1 MFELFIARRY
11 LRAKRKQVVISVITA
26 ISVIGVAA
34 GVMAL
39 VVALAINNGFRDTLE
54 RNLLGATAH
63 VSILEKEPGVGIE
76 NWEQLAPKLA
86 KLPHVKSAAPA
97 LYESGY
103 ISGALQGA
111 GVALKGVDVR
121 PGAPLAA
128 ALLHLKSGSIEGL
141 RENEG
146 LREKPNASSK
156 GGAASSPDLP
166 GIVLGSR
173 LAETIGAVNGKQVTL
188 TVPNGELTPF
198 GPRPSFV
205 RFRVAGIFESGFY
218 DLDAN
223 WAFTSLPVAQK
234 AFDLSDVVN
243 SVELMLDDIY
253 QAPNV
258 AEAAEKLIGP
268 KLAATTWGEQNKQ
281 ILNALSMERMV
292 TVITIGLIQLVA
304 ALNILITLV
313 MMVMEKHRDIAILMS
328 MGAKAR
334 QIRNIF
340 VYEGLLIGAVGTV
353 IGLVT
358 GYALCYFADKYQ
370 WVRLDQQVYS
380 IAYVPF
386 EPRSIDGLWIAAAAM
401 AVSILATFYPASS
414 ASRVAPAE
422 SLRYE

>member
-1 MFELFIARRY
+1 MFELFVARRY

-26 ISVIGVAA
+26 ISVLGVAA

-63 VSILEKEPGVGIE
+63 VSILEKEPGAGIE
-76 NWEQLAPKLA
+76 HWEQLAPQLA

-103 ISGALQGA
+103 LSGAIQGS

-121 PGAPLAA
+121 PGAPLAD

-141 RENEG
+141 RENAG
-146 LREKPNASSK
+146 LREQPGASSTN
-156 GGAASSPDLP
+156 LP

-173 LAETIGAVNGKQVTL
+173 LAENIGAVNGKQVQL

-223 WAFTSLPVAQK
+223 WAFVSLPVAQK
-234 AFDLSDVVN
+234 AFDLTDVVN

-253 QAPNV
+253 EAPNV
-258 AEAAEKLIGP
+258 AKAADKIIGP

-340 VYEGLLIGAVGTV
+340 VYEGLLIGAVGTA
-353 IGLVT
+353 IGLVI
-358 GYALCYFADKYQ
+358 GYALCYFADRYH
-370 WVRLDQQVYS
+370 WVQLDQQVYS

-386 EPRSIDGLWIAAAAM
+386 QPRPIDGLWIAAAAM
-401 AVSILATFYPASS
+401 GVSIIATLYPARS

>member
-39 VVALAINNGFRDTLE
+39 VIALAINNGFRDTLQ

-63 VSILEKEPGVGIE
+63 VSILEKEPGTGIE
-76 NWEQLAPKLA
+76 HWEQLAPQLA
-86 KLPHVKSAAPA
+86 RIPHVKSAAPA

-103 ISGALQGA
+103 ISGPVSGA
-111 GVALKGVDVR
+111 GAAIKGVDVR
-121 PGAPLAA
+121 SGAPIADTLR
-128 ALLHLKSGSIEGL
+128 HLKTGSLEGL
-141 RENEG
+141 RT
-146 LREKPNASSK
+146 S
-156 GGAASSPDLP
+156 GGLP

-173 LAETIGAVNGKQVTL
+173 LAENIGAVTGKQVSL
-188 TVPNGELTPF
+188 LVPDGELTPF
-198 GPRPSFV
+198 GPRPSYV
-205 RFRVAGIFESGFY
+205 RLRVAGTFESGFY

-223 WAFTSLPVAQK
+223 WAFLSLTDAQK
-234 AFDLSDVVN
+234 AFDLTDVVN
-243 SVELMLDDIY
+243 SIELMLDDIY
-253 QAPNV
+253 QAPQV
-258 AEAAEKLIGP
+258 AAAAEKLIGP

-281 ILNALSMERMV
+281 LLSALTMERTV

-304 ALNILITLV
+304 ALNILITLI

-334 QIRNIF
+334 QIRKVF
-340 VYEGLLIGAVGTV
+340 VYEGALIGAVGTT
-353 IGLVT
+353 IGLVI
-358 GYALCYFADKYQ
+358 GYGLCYLAQHYQ
-370 WVRLDQQVYS
+370 WVKLDQQVYS

-386 EPRSIDGLWIAAAAM
+386 EPRALDGVWIAAAAM
-401 AVSILATFYPASS
+401 AVSLIATLYPARS
-414 ASRVAPAE
+414 ATRIAPVE